1 MSPLRKKL
9 IVVGDR
15 LLVRPEVGEEKT
27 NTGLYL
33 PASAQSSRVA
43 QGGWVVSVGPGYPV
57 PDFPAD
63 HVDYLDDT
71 PPEPRYMPLQA
82 QEGDYVLF
90 VRKAGMEISFEG
102 KDYLIVPNS
111 AILVLVR
118 EDWRDETGI
127 SN

>member
-1 MSPLRKKL
+1 
-9 IVVGDR
+9 
-15 LLVRPEVGEEKT
+15 
-27 NTGLYL
+27 
-33 PASAQSSRVA
+33 
-43 QGGWVVSVGPGYPV
+43 
-57 PDFPAD
+57 
-63 HVDYLDDT
+63 
-71 PPEPRYMPLQA
+71 MPLQA